1 MKRFLIFLI
10 AFFFSIQIGKAI
22 SIGISPPSIDLGEL
36 KRGEVKEFSFN
47 LLTSYSETLS
57 VYIQVEKAPRDVLS
71 HYENILN
78 EISEEDASSWIKID
92 QNPISLQPIN
102 KTLQTRKIVLKIAIP
117 PNAEPGYHF
126 LKITPNPIITK
137 KVSSQVGG
145 VAVSITS
152 IILKFRVEGNVDRS
166 GKILDTIV
174 TYKNGNANFQTYFLN
189 QGNVTLE
196 VRAFFEIEDKNKSL
210 TINSPFTLV
219 KPNQVAKLSSSLPLK
234 TGTYNL
240 TTLVYWLAGNTS
252 KFQTIEIKEAK
263 KEIVFIPKID
273 YLPLIILVIII
284 LISYLIWKYV

>member
-1 MKRFLIFLI
+1 MSLPRESLLFAACGERFSSLSENFRL
-10 AFFFSIQIGKAI
+10 QLLPLT
-22 SIGISPPSIDLGEL
+22 PP
-36 KRGEVKEFSFN
+36 RGH
-47 LLTSYSETLS
+47 
-57 VYIQVEKAPRDVLS
+57 IRDR
-71 HYENILN
+71 N
-78 EISEEDASSWIKID
+78 
-92 QNPISLQPIN
+92 
-102 KTLQTRKIVLKIAIP
+102 
-117 PNAEPGYHF
+117 
-126 LKITPNPIITK
+126 
-137 KVSSQVGG
+137 
-145 VAVSITS
+145 
-152 IILKFRVEGNVDRS
+152 
-166 GKILDTIV
+166 GKILDTVV

-196 VRAFFEIEDKNKSL
+196 VRAFFEIENKNQSL

-284 LISYLIWKYV
+284 IISYLIWKYV